1 MKLTYFIYQFYKILG
16 KLSFFL
22 NPFHKKNLFRLTFL
36 LIVGM
41 FLEAISFS
49 IIVPVLSIIIDP
61 KFKLILSDYQLLENF
76 IVNKSQVFIIA
87 MSLFFLIIIFLIKAL
102 FLIYLT
108 FFQNNFVA
116 KVSSH
121 ISNTLM
127 TKYLNAD
134 FNFHQQNN
142 SALLHRNLHNEVTLL
157 TNLLRSYLN
166 ILVEIVLLISILSTL
181 IFIDPL
187 GALSI
192 GSIFAVFSYL
202 FLSITKKKLSE
213 FGAERQ
219 FLDGKL
225 SNITLESMRGIKE
238 IKISGIKDYFLKK
251 FSISINYRANIN
263 ANFISL
269 NLIPRFYLE
278 LVSIISLSGF
288 IFFYLLRGGDTKSLI
303 TIVGVFI
310 AAVFRLLPS
319 LNKIISG
326 LQTIKYNKYSL
337 DLLRKEF
344 KDTPVEKLN
353 ERQIEISFKDKL
365 EIKDLSF
372 SYQNQDLILDS
383 INLSINR
390 GETIGIVGPSG
401 SGKTT
406 LLNLILGLY
415 PTKLKNI
422 YVDGKSIKSTEKWR
436 NKIGY
441 VSQSIFL
448 LDDSVRNNISFGRN
462 KKGDDTKKIKKVI
475 KIAELD
481 SFVKS
486 LSEGLET
493 NVGEQGDK
501 ISGGQKQRIAL
512 ARALYDNP
520 EVLIFDEATSAL
532 DNSTEL
538 KIIESILKL
547 KGTKTI
553 IMVAHRLTSLKG
565 CDRVFNVNNRR
576 VDLIENKAKYYF
588 FVLK

>member
-1 MKLTYFIYQFYKILG
+1 M
-16 KLSFFL
+16 
-22 NPFHKKNLFRLTFL
+22 
-36 LIVGM
+36 
-41 FLEAISFS
+41 
-49 IIVPVLSIIIDP
+49 
-61 KFKLILSDYQLLENF
+61 
-76 IVNKSQVFIIA
+76 
-87 MSLFFLIIIFLIKAL
+87 
-102 FLIYLT
+102 
-108 FFQNNFVA
+108 
-116 KVSSH
+116 
-121 ISNTLM
+121 
-127 TKYLNAD
+127 
-134 FNFHQQNN
+134 
-142 SALLHRNLHNEVTLL
+142 
-157 TNLLRSYLN
+157 
-166 ILVEIVLLISILSTL
+166 
-181 IFIDPL
+181 
-187 GALSI
+187 
-192 GSIFAVFSYL
+192 
-202 FLSITKKKLSE
+202 
-213 FGAERQ
+213 
-219 FLDGKL
+219 
-225 SNITLESMRGIKE
+225 
-238 IKISGIKDYFLKK
+238 
-251 FSISINYRANIN
+251 
-263 ANFISL
+263 
-269 NLIPRFYLE
+269 
-278 LVSIISLSGF
+278 
-288 IFFYLLRGGDTKSLI
+288 
-303 TIVGVFI
+303 GVFI

-576 VDLIENKAKYYF
+576 VDLIENKAKYKIN
-588 FVLK
+588 V

>member
-475 KIAELD
+475 KLAELD

-576 VDLIENKAKYYF
+576 VDLIENKAKYKIN
-588 FVLK
+588 V

>member
-462 KKGDDTKKIKKVI
+462 KNGDDTKKIKKVI

-576 VDLIENKAKYYF
+576 VDLIENKAKYKIN
-588 FVLK
+588 V

>member
-76 IVNKSQVFIIA
+76 IGNKSQVFIIA

-462 KKGDDTKKIKKVI
+462 KNGDDTKKIKKVI

-576 VDLIENKAKYYF
+576 VDLIENKAKYKIN
-588 FVLK
+588 V

>member
-41 FLEAISFS
+41 YLEAISFS

-576 VDLIENKAKYYF
+576 VDLIENKAKYKIN
-588 FVLK
+588 V

>member
-1 MKLTYFIYQFYKILG
+1 MKLTYFIYQFYKIFG

-192 GSIFAVFSYL
+192 GSIFALFSYL

-462 KKGDDTKKIKKVI
+462 KNGDDTKKIKKVI

-565 CDRVFNVNNRR
+565 CDRIFNVNNRR
-576 VDLIENKAKYYF
+576 VDLIENKAKYKIN
-588 FVLK
+588 V

>member
-61 KFKLILSDYQLLENF
+61 KFKLILSDFQLLENF

-462 KKGDDTKKIKKVI
+462 KNGDDTKKIKKVI

-576 VDLIENKAKYYF
+576 VDLIENKAKYKIN
-588 FVLK
+588 V

>member
-486 LSEGLET
+486 LSVGLET

-576 VDLIENKAKYYF
+576 VDLIENKAKYKIN
-588 FVLK
+588 V

>member
-576 VDLIENKAKYYF
+576 VDLIENKAKYKIN
-588 FVLK
+588 V